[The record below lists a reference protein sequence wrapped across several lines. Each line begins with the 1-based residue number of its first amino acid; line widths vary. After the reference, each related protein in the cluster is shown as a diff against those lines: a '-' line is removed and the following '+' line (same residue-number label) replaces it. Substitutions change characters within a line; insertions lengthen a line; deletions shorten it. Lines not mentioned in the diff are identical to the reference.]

1 MKIHP
6 VRAKLFCV
14 TVQTDRQIERCSL
27 DRDDKANSCFV
38 QFCEHA
44 CKSEALLQ
52 KLCTP
57 CDQ

>member
-1 MKIHP
+1 MIIHP

-14 TVQTDRQIERCSL
+14 NGQTDKQTDRCSL
-27 DRDDKANSCFV
+27 DRDDKANSCLL

-44 CKSEALLQ
+44 YTSEADRQ